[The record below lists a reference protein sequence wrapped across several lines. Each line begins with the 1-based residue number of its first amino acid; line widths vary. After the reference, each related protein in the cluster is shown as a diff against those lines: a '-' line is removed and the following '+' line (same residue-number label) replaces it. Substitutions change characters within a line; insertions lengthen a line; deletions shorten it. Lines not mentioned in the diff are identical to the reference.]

1 MQRPSFKSM
10 ASGLG
15 FTVLIWGGMQ
25 LVASPSAFAAN
36 LETIKAR
43 GYLIVAVKDNLRPL
57 GFRASTGELQGFEI
71 DIAKRLAKDLLGRAD
86 AVKFLPVQNVDR
98 ISVLTENKADVTIAH
113 LTATAA
119 RSRQV
124 YFTFPYYFEGTA
136 LLTPSPV
143 KTPQALTAKSI
154 AVLKGAVNA
163 EVAAKKAIPNVKLV
177 FVESYAAAAAKI
189 DRQEVAG
196 FVGDVSPLV
205 GWQQEMPGYGL
216 LPLDGMREPMA
227 IAFPKGLQYESL
239 GIALRQS
246 LETWRQEDWLSEGA
260 IRWGLP

>member
-1 MQRPSFKSM
+1 MQRHSLKSM

-15 FTVLIWGGMQ
+15 ITVLTWGGMQ
-25 LVASPSAFAAN
+25 LVASPFAWGAD
-36 LETIKAR
+36 LETIKTR

-57 GFRASTGELQGFEI
+57 GFRDATGVLQGFEI
-71 DIAKRLAKDLLGRAD
+71 DIAKRLAKDLLGQED
-86 AVKFLPVQNVDR
+86 AVKFLPVQNADR
-98 ISVLTENKADVTIAH
+98 ITVLTENKADVTIAH

-119 RSRQV
+119 RSRLV
-124 YFTFPYYFEGTA
+124 YFTYPYYFEGTA
-136 LLTPSPV
+136 LLTPSSI
-143 KTPQALTAKSI
+143 KTPQGLVNKPI
-154 AVLKGAVNA
+154 AVLRGAVNA

-177 FVESYAAAAAKI
+177 FVESYGMAAAKI

-205 GWQQEMPGYGL
+205 GWQQERPGYGL
-216 LPLDGMREPMA
+216 LPLSGMREPMA

-246 LETWRQEDWLSEGA
+246 LETWRQENWLSKGA

>member
-1 MQRPSFKSM
+1 MQRPSLKST

-25 LVASPSAFAAN
+25 LAASPSALAAD

-43 GYLIVAVKDNLRPL
+43 GYLIVAVKENLRPL
-57 GFRASTGELQGFEI
+57 GFRDATGELQGFEI
-71 DIAKRLAKDLLGRAD
+71 DLAKRLAKDLLGREE
-86 AVKFLPVQNVDR
+86 AVQFLPVQNADR
-98 ISVLTENKADVTIAH
+98 ITVLTENKADVTIAH

-119 RSRQV
+119 RSRLV

-143 KTPQALTAKSI
+143 KTSQSLAAKPIAL
-154 AVLKGAVNA
+154 LRGAANA
-163 EVAAKKAIPNVKLV
+163 EVAAKRSIPNVKLV
-177 FVESYAAAAAKI
+177 FVESYGAAAEKI

-205 GWQQEMPGYGL
+205 GWQQEMPSYGL
-216 LPLDGMREPMA
+216 LPLGGMREPMA

-246 LETWRQEDWLSEGA
+246 LETWRQEDWLRGKA

>member
-1 MQRPSFKSM
+1 MQRHSLKSM

-15 FTVLIWGGMQ
+15 ITVLTWGGMQ
-25 LVASPSAFAAN
+25 LVASPFAWGAD
-36 LETIKAR
+36 LETIKTR

-57 GFRASTGELQGFEI
+57 GFRDATGELQGFEI
-71 DIAKRLAKDLLGRAD
+71 DIAKRLAKDLLGRED
-86 AVKFLPVQNVDR
+86 AVKFLPVQNTDR
-98 ISVLTENKADVTIAH
+98 ITVLTENKADVTIAH

-119 RSRQV
+119 RSRLV
-124 YFTFPYYFEGTA
+124 YFTYPYYFEGTA
-136 LLTPSPV
+136 LLTPGPV
-143 KTPQALTAKSI
+143 KTPQALAAKPI

-163 EVAAKKAIPNVKLV
+163 EVAARRAIPNVKLV
-177 FVESYAAAAAKI
+177 FVESYAAAAGQI

-205 GWQQEMPGYGL
+205 GWQQERAGFGL
-216 LPLDGMREPMA
+216 LPLAGMREPMA

-239 GIALRQS
+239 GVALRQS
-246 LETWRQEDWLSEGA
+246 LETWRQEDWLSKGA